1 MLGTTT
7 DIDAIQITIMRAL
20 ASRHRL
26 RIIHL
31 LGDRA
36 LEVNEIARDL
46 GMGQAS
52 VSQNLAAMRAVGLVE
67 ATREGRSVRYRLTDP
82 EILAACELLREVLV
96 RRLSMLGGLAA
107 AAQSNEPSIPAS
119 QVVLR

>member
-7 DIDAIQITIMRAL
+7 DIDDIQITIMRAL

-52 VSQNLAAMRAVGLVE
+52 VSQNLAAMRAAGLVE

-82 EILAACELLREVLV
+82 EILAACDKLREVLV

-107 AAQSNEPSIPAS
+107 AAQSNEPSIPIR
-119 QVVLR
+119 QVVLP

>member
-1 MLGTTT
+1 MLGTATE
-7 DIDAIQITIMRAL
+7 IDDIQITIMRAL

-67 ATREGRSVRYRLTDP
+67 AMREGRSVRYRLTDP
-82 EILAACELLREVLV
+82 EILAACDKLRAVLV

-107 AAQSNEPSIPAS
+107 AARSNEPSIPIR